1 MNMVNIVKYAGIK
14 LKVGIIVFV
23 ILLLPIFNYAENDTI
38 KKDCNISL
46 TSNKIIIKNHLEIIN
61 FNITNNENFTYNIN
75 FIYDNKS
82 ISLHNPNITESIF
95 KNNTYNFIINS
106 KINPTKNYTSIIL
119 RSDLCNDIIIKVSI
133 NRNESKLNETENY
146 NWNNFLNKE
155 LFKIILRKHIIKIKV
170 YYLIS
175 LILIFIIIK
184 IITKNAIK

>member
-1 MNMVNIVKYAGIK
+1 MVNIVKYAGIK

-82 ISLHNPNITESIF
+82 ISLHNPNITELIF